1 MQTPAAF
8 VSGQPI
14 WGAGVMLFAPSDT
27 GFIVGHGGKSPYL
40 NATVRFSPET
50 GDGFIMF
57 QTGNEEAF
65 ASNMATQWTL
75 WKTGKPDIYIVNNRI
90 GGVMR
95 DIAIGTALIVLVT
108 IIFWVWRRSMRA
120 SGTSHIVTS

>member
-1 MQTPAAF
+1 
-8 VSGQPI
+8 
-14 WGAGVMLFAPSDT
+14 
-27 GFIVGHGGKSPYL
+27 
-40 NATVRFSPET
+40 
-50 GDGFIMF
+50 MF

-120 SGTSHIVTS
+120 SGTSDIFTS